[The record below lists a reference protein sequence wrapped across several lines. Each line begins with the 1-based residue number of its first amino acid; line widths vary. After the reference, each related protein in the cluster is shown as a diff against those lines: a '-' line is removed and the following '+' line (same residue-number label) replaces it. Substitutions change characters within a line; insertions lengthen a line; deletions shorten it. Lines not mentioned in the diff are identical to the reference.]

1 MKRWIVCILCIV
13 LSVAIG
19 YTFVGPGENR
29 EGTEYEVFFRERDLS
44 DTHSGDAL
52 RPELVKL
59 SDESGSQ
66 ERMEQLL
73 ERLLQG
79 PEDETL
85 SSVIPAGT
93 TLLSVRYNGVL
104 ATVDLSNQYSALS
117 GVELT
122 LADYAITQTLTQL
135 PEVMLV
141 KVTVRGKEIPYRSGR
156 ILSQRDILFSPKED
170 VVSNVEAMLYFLD
183 EEGTFI
189 PTMETLN
196 LYEGDT
202 QVSAVVRALENGPQ
216 SKELLPVIP
225 PDFRIRAVWQVENEC
240 YVNFSSKQL
249 ESLENESDYD
259 TMCQGLEKSLSS
271 LETVEKV
278 NFLIDGQFA

>member
-225 PDFRIRAVWQVENEC
+225 PDFRVRAVWQVENEC

>member
-1 MKRWIVCILCIV
+1 MKRWIICILCIV

-93 TLLSVRYNGVL
+93 TLLSVRQNGVL

-225 PDFRIRAVWQVENEC
+225 PDFRVRAVWQVENEC

>member
-93 TLLSVRYNGVL
+93 TLLSVRQNGVL

>member
-19 YTFVGPGENR
+19 YTFVGTGENR

-93 TLLSVRYNGVL
+93 TLLSVRHNGVL

>member
-93 TLLSVRYNGVL
+93 TLLSVRHNGVL

-225 PDFRIRAVWQVENEC
+225 PDFRVRAVWQVENEC

>member
-93 TLLSVRYNGVL
+93 TLLSVRHNGVL

-135 PEVMLV
+135 SEVMLV

>member
-59 SDESGSQ
+59 SDESGGQ

-93 TLLSVRYNGVL
+93 TLLSVRHNGVL

-278 NFLIDGQFA
+278 NILIDGQFA

>member
-93 TLLSVRYNGVL
+93 TLLSVRQNGVL

-216 SKELLPVIP
+216 SKELLSVIP
-225 PDFRIRAVWQVENEC
+225 PDFRVRAVWQVENEC